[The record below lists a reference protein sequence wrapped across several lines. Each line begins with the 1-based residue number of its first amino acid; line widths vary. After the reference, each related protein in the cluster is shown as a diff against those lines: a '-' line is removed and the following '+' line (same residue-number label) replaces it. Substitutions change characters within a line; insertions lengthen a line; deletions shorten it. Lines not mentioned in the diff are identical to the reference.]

1 MSSAVIQLL
10 VLAGI
15 AIFLILRLRSVLGT
29 REGFEKPPVP
39 LNGQPDSD
47 KRRRRDFEVIE
58 GGIDRDITDH
68 VEDGSS
74 AAKALASMKL
84 AEPGF
89 GVGEFLQGARGAYE
103 MILMAF
109 EQGERVRLPGEA
121 AWVTVQMLVPAPD
134 GGAQVAVQ
142 EEEIGSERGTRL
154 RPLDESRGTDE
165 ASSANSKSTEPG
177 GEGYGVRNASM
188 SSALFIDERP
198 SIRRLAAS
206 SWSWSTCMS
215 SSAVANGVL
224 SRRYIAISTRRASI
238 RSAISSIRSRIEAC
252 TSRSAIR
259 SPPCRPISPSRS
271 MRSCNVAWT
280 FS

>member
-58 GGIDRDITDH
+58 GGVDRDITDH
-68 VEDGSS
+68 VEDGSA

-109 EQGERVRLPGEA
+109 EQGELE
-121 AWVTVQMLVPAPD
+121 TVQPF
-134 GGAQVAVQ
+134 
-142 EEEIGSERGTRL
+142 
-154 RPLDESRGTDE
+154 LDEDVYE
-165 ASSANSKSTEPG
+165 AFADVVSQREQQGLTVEAHFV
-177 GEGYGVRNASM
+177 GVRDVSLVNATFDRATDVAEITVRFLGELTSVVR
-188 SSALFIDERP
+188 D
-198 SIRRLAAS
+198 AAGD
-206 SWSWSTCMS
+206 
-215 SSAVANGVL
+215 VVEGDAN
-224 SRRYIAISTRRASI
+224 AIKRQKD
-238 RSAISSIRSRIEAC
+238 
-252 TSRSAIR
+252 
-259 SPPCRPISPSRS
+259 
-271 MRSCNVAWT
+271 VWT
-280 FS
+280 FARKMGTGDPNWKLVATGE